1 MPGLVDRS
9 RNVPEPTSVR
19 PGSVRG
25 PNPRPV
31 PRHRSPSSM
40 ARIRIKNR
48 RKQYLDS
55 HPEYFSSSTL
65 ELSGLL
71 LPHYVSFGAQIDGG
85 LITTDDEKTRLHM
98 IAEREAEGKK
108 RGYSGVLEADLWRS
122 EAKIDALSE
131 DGKNGHEMSYRR
143 DVNGEIV
150 AEEKDEVP
158 ATKEEG
164 EKRWRKQIELRFLRG
179 DDVDFDYSVVDEA
192 DHYDGPEEA
201 RDMEEQWFEEEEE
214 SFTREGSGSSLKG
227 ETGIQDF

>member
-1 MPGLVDRS
+1 
-9 RNVPEPTSVR
+9 
-19 PGSVRG
+19 
-25 PNPRPV
+25 
-31 PRHRSPSSM
+31 
-40 ARIRIKNR
+40 
-48 RKQYLDS
+48 
-55 HPEYFSSSTL
+55 
-65 ELSGLL
+65 
-71 LPHYVSFGAQIDGG
+71 
-85 LITTDDEKTRLHM
+85 
-98 IAEREAEGKK
+98 
-108 RGYSGVLEADLWRS
+108 
-122 EAKIDALSE
+122 
-131 DGKNGHEMSYRR
+131 MSYRR